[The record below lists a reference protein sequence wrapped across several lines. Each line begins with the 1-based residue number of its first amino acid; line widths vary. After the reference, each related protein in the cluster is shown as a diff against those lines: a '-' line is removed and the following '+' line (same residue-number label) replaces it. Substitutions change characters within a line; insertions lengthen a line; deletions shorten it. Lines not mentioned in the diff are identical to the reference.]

1 MGAKLRTW
9 MGSWRVWVTIGC
21 LVYIGLISWQWPFIA
36 EVWPWGLVIAQVL
49 GLLALLFVGL
59 IFSDTLV
66 RYILVPFLTR
76 LQGKKIDD
84 RTAKAKEKFADSLMS
99 ISTAVYSAVVIG
111 LFVFPFTLLI
121 QTMVRGIDPV
131 DALVSWW
138 QSAGG
143 SWMRPPWLSGWH
155 KGLLFVLCWLP
166 LGVGQLFRR
175 QALDLY
181 DALYQPAQAVT
192 PTAQG
197 THERP
202 SFREDVPTAHA
213 SSTGGSR
220 RRRRHRGT

>member
-1 MGAKLRTW
+1 MRAKLRTW
-9 MGSWRVWVTIGC
+9 MGSWQVWVTIGC
-21 LVYIGLISWQWPFIA
+21 LVYLGLLYRHGPFIA
-36 EVWPWGLVIAQVL
+36 ALWPWGINVDVGLL
-49 GLLALLFVGL
+49 LLALLFVGL
-59 IFSDTLV
+59 LFSDTLV

-84 RTAKAKEKFADSLMS
+84 RTAKAKEKFADSLMN
-99 ISTAVYSAVVIG
+99 ISTAVFSAVVIG

-138 QSAGG
+138 QSAGS

-166 LGVGQLFRR
+166 LSVGQLFRR
-175 QALDLY
+175 RALDLY
-181 DALYQPAQAVT
+181 DELPPSAPAVA

-197 THERP
+197 INEQPRIPVEGQTTHT
-202 SFREDVPTAHA
+202 SA
-213 SSTGGSR
+213 TGGSR
-220 RRRRHRGT
+220 HRRRPRAK